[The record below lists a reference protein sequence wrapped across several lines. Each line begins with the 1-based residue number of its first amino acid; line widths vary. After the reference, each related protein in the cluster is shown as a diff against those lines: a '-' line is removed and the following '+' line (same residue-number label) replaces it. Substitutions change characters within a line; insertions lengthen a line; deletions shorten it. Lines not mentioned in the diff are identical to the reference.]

1 MKNPKIDV
9 RVPYEPGGQLG
20 QDYNRI
26 MKESKHNWV
35 LFLDHD
41 IFLSLNP
48 HWYHIC
54 QTAIEQNSNKRPG
67 LLTCKTNINHK
78 GTGQFDENSPQTDAI
93 EDHRLYAKTAWDKNG
108 YSVEKISKASGF
120 FMLVNKSA
128 WFDVGGFIGSGLFRE
143 DWIFS
148 RRLTDSGFSILCMTG
163 LYVYHARHR
172 SDRWIETDAVT
183 KDFRSQL

>member
-9 RVPYEPGGQLG
+9 RIPYEPGGLLG
-20 QDYNRI
+20 ADYNRI
-26 MKESKHNWV
+26 MKETKYNWV

-48 HWYHIC
+48 HWYYIC
-54 QTAIEQNSNKRPG
+54 QQTINQTVDQKVG
-67 LLTCKTNINHK
+67 LITCKTNINHK
-78 GTGQFDENSPQTDAI
+78 QTGQYDPESPIGCSI
-93 EDHRLYAKTAWDKNG
+93 EEHRDYAKTAWNKHALS
-108 YSVEKISKASGF
+108 YEKIEKASGF

-148 RRLTDSGFSILCMTG
+148 RRLRLTGFSILCMKG
-163 LYVYHARHR
+163 LYVYHARR
-172 SDRWIETDAVT
+172 RDDRLIEEDSVT
-183 KDFRSQL
+183 KDYRHQL